1 MCCPSCWCSL
11 SRSVTKITS
20 ACGCKVVLQMNHDV
34 QMITLVGKEGCN
46 AGSGTQSIVISELS

>member
-1 MCCPSCWCSL
+1 ML
-11 SRSVTKITS
+11 R
-20 ACGCKVVLQMNHDV
+20 MNRKV